1 MSDFQQFNLIAPLQQ
16 AIQDEGYELPTP
28 IQEQTLPVALEGQD
42 VLGCAQ
48 TGTGKTAAFV
58 LPILNHLA
66 DNGFKTVANRPL
78 ALILAPTRELAIQI
92 GDSCDAYGRHVD
104 VSHVLIYGGVGQG
117 RQVKA
122 VEEGVHIV
130 IATPGRLMDL
140 MSQEHIYLNRLQI
153 FVLDEADRMLDMG
166 FLPDLKRIIKSLP
179 VRRQSMFF
187 SATMPDSIK
196 DLAEK
201 LLYQPVMVKVDA
213 EHTNVDLI
221 DQRVIFAEYRQKKPL
236 LSQLLK
242 AGDVG
247 QAIVFTRTKRGADYV
262 AEYLR
267 RDDIDAVA
275 IHGNKSQNARQQA
288 LDAFRADKVQ
298 VLVATDLAARGI
310 DVEGIT
316 HIINF
321 ELPVEAEVYVHR
333 IGRTGRAGANG
344 IAITFCSPD
353 EAIRLQKIERLI
365 GFKLLED
372 GRTPEPLPESDTE
385 SDSDDDTARPSS
397 RNRRRRRKGGPRTS
411 PSKPDVDG
419 NARNNGGGKSRKKS
433 KGKGRRGRR
442 GPPTAGDAPKKSS

>member
-1 MSDFQQFNLIAPLQQ
+1 MDDFQQFNLIAPLQQ
-16 AIQDEGYELPTP
+16 AIQDEGYEVPTP
-28 IQEQTLPVALEGQD
+28 IQQQTLPVALEGQD

-78 ALILAPTRELAIQI
+78 ALVLAPTRELAVQI
-92 GDSCDAYGRHVD
+92 GDSCDAYGRHVE
-104 VSHVLIYGGVGQG
+104 VSHALIYGGVGQD

-122 VEEGVHIV
+122 VERGVHIL
-130 IATPGRLMDL
+130 IATPGRLIDL
-140 MSQEHIYLNRLQI
+140 IGQEHIYLNRLQI

-187 SATMPDSIK
+187 SATMPNSIVK
-196 DLAEK
+196 LTDK
-201 LLYQPVMVKVDA
+201 LLHHPVMVKVDE

-221 DQRVIFAEYRQKKPL
+221 DQRVIFADYRQKKPL

-247 QAIVFTRTKRGADYV
+247 QAIVFTRTKRGANFV

-267 RDDIDAVA
+267 RDDIEAVA
-275 IHGNKSQNARQQA
+275 IHGNKSQTARQQA
-288 LDAFRADKVQ
+288 LDSFRADKVR

-310 DVEGIT
+310 DVEGVT

-321 ELPVEAEVYVHR
+321 ELPVEAEGYVHR
-333 IGRTGRAGANG
+333 IGRTGRAGATG
-344 IAITFCSPD
+344 IAISLCSP
-353 EAIRLQKIERLI
+353 EETSRLQQIERLI

-372 GRTPEPLPESDTE
+372 GRTPEPLPESEITK
-385 SDSDDDTARPSS
+385 DSDDDAPQSGG
-397 RNRRRRRKGGPRTS
+397 RNRRRRRRSGSRAGKPE
-411 PSKPDVDG
+411 SKVS
-419 NARNNGGGKSRKKS
+419 GKSGKKT

-442 GPPTAGDAPKKSS
+442 GAPTDGDTPQKPS

>member
-16 AIQDEGYELPTP
+16 AIQDEGYEVPTP

-66 DNGFKTVANRPL
+66 DNAFKTVANRPL

-104 VSHVLIYGGVGQG
+104 VSHALIYGGVGQG

-122 VEEGVHIV
+122 VERGVHILV
-130 IATPGRLMDL
+130 ATPGRLLDL
-140 MSQEHIYLNRLQI
+140 MNQEHIYLNRLQI

-187 SATMPDSIK
+187 SATMPDSIMN
-196 DLAEK
+196 LAEK
-201 LLYQPVMVKVDA
+201 LLHHPVMVKVDA
-213 EHTNVDLI
+213 EHTNVNLI
-221 DQRVIFAEYRQKKPL
+221 DQRVIFADYRQKKPL

-247 QAIVFTRTKRGADYV
+247 QAIVFTRTKRGANYV
-262 AEYLR
+262 ADYLR
-267 RDDIDAVA
+267 RDDIEAVA

-321 ELPVEAEVYVHR
+321 ELPVEPEIYVHR

-353 EAIRLQKIERLI
+353 ETGRLQKIERLI
-365 GFKLLED
+365 GFQLLED
-372 GRTPEPLPESDTE
+372 GRKPEPLPESEIAT
-385 SDSDDDTARPSS
+385 DSDDDSSQPGS
-397 RNRRRRRKGGPRTS
+397 RNRRRRRKAGPRTPQLKTS
-411 PSKPDVDG
+411 VVGST
-419 NARNNGGGKSRKKS
+419 RKKA

-442 GPPTAGDAPKKSS
+442 GPPTAGDAPHKPS

>member
-1 MSDFQQFNLIAPLQQ
+1 
-16 AIQDEGYELPTP
+16 
-28 IQEQTLPVALEGQD
+28 
-42 VLGCAQ
+42 
-48 TGTGKTAAFV
+48 
-58 LPILNHLA
+58 
-66 DNGFKTVANRPL
+66 
-78 ALILAPTRELAIQI
+78 
-92 GDSCDAYGRHVD
+92 
-104 VSHVLIYGGVGQG
+104 
-117 RQVKA
+117 
-122 VEEGVHIV
+122 
-130 IATPGRLMDL
+130 
-140 MSQEHIYLNRLQI
+140 
-153 FVLDEADRMLDMG
+153 
-166 FLPDLKRIIKSLP
+166 
-179 VRRQSMFF
+179 
-187 SATMPDSIK
+187 
-196 DLAEK
+196 
-201 LLYQPVMVKVDA
+201 MVKVDA

-372 GRTPEPLPESDTE
+372 GRTPEPLPESDTAT
-385 SDSDDDTARPSS
+385 DSDDDTARPSS

>member
-1 MSDFQQFNLIAPLQQ
+1 MSDFQQFNLIAALQQ

-28 IQEQTLPVALEGQD
+28 IQQQTLPVALEGQD

-104 VSHVLIYGGVGQG
+104 VSHVLVYGGVGQG
-117 RQVKA
+117 RQVQA
-122 VEEGVHIV
+122 VEEGVHIL

-187 SATMPDSIK
+187 SATMPDSIMN
-196 DLAEK
+196 LAER

-267 RDDIDAVA
+267 RDDIEAVA

-288 LDAFRADKVQ
+288 LDKFRADKVQ

-321 ELPVEAEVYVHR
+321 ELPVEPEVYVHR

-372 GRTPEPLPESDTE
+372 GRTPEPLPESETE
-385 SDSDDDTARPSS
+385 TGSDDDGSRPSS

-411 PSKPDVDG
+411 PSKSDVGG
-419 NARNNGGGKSRKKS
+419 NARNDGGGKSRKKS

-442 GPPTAGDAPKKSS
+442 GPPTAGDAPQKTP